1 MARNNAPANDAM
13 ISDPTISII
22 RLTTLTYPGQTV
34 KKSAGWRPGQTR
46 IARVKK
52 TAAAWIALSLLA
64 AAPAGANPASDAVFA
79 EGQTLVAAKRYA
91 EAADKFEAAVAADP
105 KHAAAW
111 YALAAAR
118 RRSSRCD
125 RAIAAYRRYAELAPT
140 EPEPSYGLG
149 LCLRDT
155 GARAAAIEALK
166 HYVAIEKRPTSQR
179 WLEHAQSVIAELS
192 APPAAAP
199 GAGPGPGLGKDRAG
213 ATLAKAPPPS
223 PGNPAYVEAQALR
236 DKGRIEDAIA
246 KFKQAISLDPRHVA
260 ARTALGELLLKIRR
274 DDEAIDVLKTAV
286 EKTPAFPLAW
296 YDLAFA
302 YRARGKMPE
311 AVDAYEH
318 YIKLR
323 PADPDPYYGL
333 ARALQQ
339 LGRKAAARQAYE
351 TYVAMEKHPSEQR
364 WVDAASTQ
372 IKALGPAR

>member
-1 MARNNAPANDAM
+1 
-13 ISDPTISII
+13 
-22 RLTTLTYPGQTV
+22 
-34 KKSAGWRPGQTR
+34 
-46 IARVKK
+46 VKK
-52 TAAAWIALSLLA
+52 TAAAAAWIALSFVA

-125 RAIAAYRRYAELAPT
+125 RAVAAYRRYAELAPT
-140 EPEPSYGLG
+140 EPEPYYGLG
-149 LCLRDT
+149 LCLSET
-155 GARAAAIEALK
+155 GDRAAALEALR
-166 HYVAIEKRPTSQR
+166 HYVAVEKRPTSQR
-179 WLEHAQSVIAELS
+179 WVEHAQSMITELS
-192 APPAAAP
+192 APPA
-199 GAGPGPGLGKDRAG
+199 GGPGPSKERA
-213 ATLAKAPPPS
+213 AAPPKAPPPS

-236 DKGRIEDAIA
+236 DKGRIEDSLAKFRQAIA
-246 KFKQAISLDPRHVA
+246 LDPRHVA
-260 ARTALGELLLKIRR
+260 ARTAMGELLLKIRR
-274 DDEAIDVLKTAV
+274 DDEAIDVFRIAV
-286 EKTPAFPLAW
+286 DKTPTFPLAW

-302 YRARGKMPE
+302 YRARGKMAE

-323 PADPDPYYGL
+323 PTDPDPYYGL

-351 TYVAMEKHPSEQR
+351 TYVSMEKHPSERR
-364 WVDAASTQ
+364 WVDAATTQ
-372 IKALGPAR
+372 IQALASAR